1 MLEKAFINESGIINS
16 ESELLTYNATVLNFL
31 TKVYFKLFI
40 VFKYFKCGCLIY
52 ARFSE
57 YQSLLLPI

>member
-1 MLEKAFINESGIINS
+1 MLEKMFINESVIINN
-16 ESELLTYNATVLNFL
+16 ECKLLTDNATVLNFL
-31 TKVYFKLFI
+31 TKLYFKFVI
-40 VFKYFKCGCLIY
+40 VFKYFKCDCLIY